1 MNNLC
6 KKPPCKT
13 LVHSYIE
20 AKDMNKL
27 KELIDSGLVTLS
39 MSGVVAA
46 AVTLGL
52 PLLEHQANGFSTS

>member
-6 KKPPCKT
+6 KKPPCKM

-27 KELIDSGLVTLS
+27 KELIDNGLVNLS
-39 MSGVVAA
+39 MSALVAA

-52 PLLEHQANGFSTS
+52 PLLEHQANGFATS

>member
-1 MNNLC
+1 M
-6 KKPPCKT
+6 

-27 KELIDSGLVTLS
+27 KELIDNGLVNLS
-39 MSGVVAA
+39 MSALVAA

-52 PLLEHQANGFSTS
+52 PLLEHQANGFAAS